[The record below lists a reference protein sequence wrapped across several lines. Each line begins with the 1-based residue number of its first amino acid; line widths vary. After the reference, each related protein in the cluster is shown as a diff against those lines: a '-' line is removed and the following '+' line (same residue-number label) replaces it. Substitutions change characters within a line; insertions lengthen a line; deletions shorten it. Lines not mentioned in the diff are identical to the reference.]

1 MLADLE
7 CVRAELDVVVDQS
20 EDGREGPDNA
30 PHSDVSELRDHLGV
44 VGCILA
50 FHMTLLPSHGQR
62 RTEQSVLWQRQL
74 SLHLVHEFLL
84 DLCLAAWRGLLSVVT
99 AHSLFDRRFARPPV
113 IHEAKNVR
121 QHVFEESSNDY
132 GVSFALLVGSQ

>member
-44 VGCILA
+44 VGCALA
-50 FHMTLLPSHGQR
+50 FPSALAS
-62 RTEQSVLWQRQL
+62 SVLAQAET
-74 SLHLVHEFLL
+74 H
-84 DLCLAAWRGLLSVVT
+84 
-99 AHSLFDRRFARPPV
+99 
-113 IHEAKNVR
+113 
-121 QHVFEESSNDY
+121 
-132 GVSFALLVGSQ
+132 